1 MVLIV
6 KLETVQFEELVQVA
20 VLEVFEHDT
29 ERLVCRANS

>member
-6 KLETVQFEELVQVA
+6 KLETVQFEELVQVS

-29 ERLVCRANS
+29 ERLVRRANS